1 MSDAEIREALARA
14 ERARRHVNGL
24 CIGTMKWRMRVPPQA
39 DDSDL
44 VICNALDDS
53 KRLAAD
59 LLAAR
64 AERDE
69 ARAFIRDFLHTTSGK
84 KSLDGAPLSRLESA
98 AQRLLSPTPSH
109 TCQIHRA
116 SAGASDCGLSP
127 CEEAQVHRDRGAAR
141 PKMRCAICGLVEHV
155 GRCASSPPPS
165 PEATPFEADTMTH
178 EEAKCA
184 TCGGRG
190 TVCAVPDGYHHG
202 CANPAHAKPC
212 PDCHG
217 CGGGA

>member
-109 TCQIHRA
+109 TCQMHRA
-116 SAGASDCGLSP
+116 TSGASDCGLEP
-127 CEEAQVHRDRGAAR
+127 CEEATVHRDRGEAR
-141 PKMRCAICGLVEHV
+141 SAEN
-155 GRCASSPPPS
+155 AT
-165 PEATPFEADTMTH
+165 PEAV
-178 EEAKCA
+178 KCA
-184 TCGGRG
+184 TCGGGEWVLDPPHAPDCDTPVPAGIRHSHRLVWCKCGARG
-190 TVCAVPDGYHHG
+190 HE
-202 CANPAHAKPC
+202 C
-212 PDCHG
+212 PD